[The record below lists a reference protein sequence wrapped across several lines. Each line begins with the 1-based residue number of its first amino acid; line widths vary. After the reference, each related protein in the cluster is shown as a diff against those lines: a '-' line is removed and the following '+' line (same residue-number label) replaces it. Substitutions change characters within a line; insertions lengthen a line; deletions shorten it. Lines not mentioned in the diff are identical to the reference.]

1 MGEMVTI
8 PVEEYKALQLAAEEL
23 ADLRAYDR
31 ATDALARGEEE
42 QVPAEVARRL
52 VAGESPLRVWR
63 QFRGL
68 TQQALAEASGVNR
81 VQIADMESGKGSG
94 SVATLVKLA
103 SALGVAVDDLI

>member
-1 MGEMVTI
+1 MGEVVTI
-8 PVEEYKALQLAAEEL
+8 PIEEYKALRVAAEEL

-31 ATDALARGEEE
+31 AKDALARGEEE
-42 QVPAEVARRL
+42 QVPAAVARRM

-63 QFRGL
+63 EFQGL

-81 VQIADMESGKGSG
+81 VQITDIESGKGSG

-103 SALGVAVDDLI
+103 SALDVTVDDLI

>member
-8 PVEEYKALQLAAEEL
+8 PVEEYKTLQIAAEEL

-31 ATDALARGEEE
+31 TMGALARGAEE
-42 QVPAEVARRL
+42 QVPAEIVRHM

-63 QFRGL
+63 EFRGQ
-68 TQQALAEASGVNR
+68 TQQALARASGVNR
-81 VQIADMESGKGSG
+81 VQITDIESGKGSG

-103 SALGVAVDDLI
+103 SALNVAVDDLT